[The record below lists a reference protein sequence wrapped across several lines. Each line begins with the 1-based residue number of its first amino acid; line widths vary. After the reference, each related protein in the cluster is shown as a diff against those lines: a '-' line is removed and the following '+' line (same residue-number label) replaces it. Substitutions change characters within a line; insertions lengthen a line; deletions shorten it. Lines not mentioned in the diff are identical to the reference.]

1 MARFFVLRKNIRDQR
16 ATIDGPE
23 LAHLHRVLR
32 LGPGDRVTI
41 FDDAGW
47 EHDAVIRQ
55 ISLESGQLDILRSY
69 EAERESAL
77 AITLALGLTK
87 GEKMDWVIGKATELG
102 VQSIIPFVSTHAVPK
117 LDAAKIAKR
126 TERWR
131 NIALSAAKQSGRSR
145 APEILSLCDY
155 PELINRSSNEA
166 LRVLFWE
173 REEQRSLR
181 HVHERNPDVKSVL
194 LMVGPEGGFSVHE
207 AELARERGF
216 EVVHLGRRILRAET
230 AGVAVTSL
238 AQFLWGDLG

>member
-1 MARFFVLRKNIRDQR
+1 MARFFVPRTNIRDQR
-16 ATIDGPE
+16 AVIDGPE

-41 FDDAGW
+41 FDDTGW

-55 ISLESGQLDILRSY
+55 ISLQAGELDILRSY
-69 EAERESAL
+69 EAETESAL

-102 VQSIIPFVSTHAVPK
+102 VQSIVPFVSAHAVPK
-117 LDAAKIAKR
+117 LDSAKIAKR

-145 APEILSLCDY
+145 APEIVSLCDY
-155 PELINRSSNEA
+155 AEIIDRPFNRA

-173 REEQRSLR
+173 REVKRSLR
-181 HVHERNPDVKSVL
+181 HVHERHPDLKSVL
-194 LMVGPEGGFSVHE
+194 LMVGPEGGLSVRE
-207 AELARERGF
+207 AELAEEHGF

-230 AGVAVTSL
+230 AAVTVTSL